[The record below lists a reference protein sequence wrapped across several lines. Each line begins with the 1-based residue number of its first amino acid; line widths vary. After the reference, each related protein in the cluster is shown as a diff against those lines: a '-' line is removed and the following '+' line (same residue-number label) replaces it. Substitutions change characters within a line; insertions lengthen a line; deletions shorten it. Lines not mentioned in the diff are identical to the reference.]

1 MDALKNYLV
10 RNFEQ
15 FFVLFI
21 LVSVAGINYFVP
33 YKIAFLNFYFIPI
46 LLGAYYLGLQK
57 ALQGGVLCA
66 LMVVIYAY
74 LFPESFM
81 PQFTVLDMW
90 MNLLAWSSFLIL
102 TGAVV
107 GQLTTRLKEEVE
119 QVTALNLSLKDSQ
132 HKLEAADVELREHAE
147 NLESKVLERTDRLE
161 KSKAAIEE
169 LKKKVEEALYSTM
182 DASVVKLIIE
192 KRLRTEKR
200 RVSILF
206 SDLKDF
212 TRFSEETRP
221 EVVITDLNRL
231 FQEME
236 GVLLD
241 YHAHIDKYLG
251 DGIMVEFG
259 APVDYER
266 HALLSV
272 VAGLKMQ
279 ERLSKGNFPWQMRVG
294 IASGEPI
301 IGLIGYQR
309 QTHTAIGD
317 VVNLASRIQEMSAP
331 GMVTVDSSTYD
342 EVSRW
347 VKVRRKTVF
356 SFAESEDPE
365 FVKKVSHFTQML
377 DDHPD
382 DLDLIKR
389 VGFLFLEGNYVVQAH
404 EHLGKA
410 LNMGAGDDDQVKL
423 AYAETTLKMNQMG
436 GVAVKGKKSRLH
448 LYEVLGLN
456 DPLLDREKIPEKLYS
471 RYQDQVE
478 RLMDYPEDIILPV
491 EATDGSVGH
500 GRVVGFL
507 SFALADALDL
517 SDREKEDILQ
527 AGYLADVG
535 KSIVPHHLLNRAGG
549 LSKEEFEEVTKHSR
563 ESGRLV
569 RKMGY
574 RNQAL
579 FEIIESSHENFNGS
593 GYPVGLTGDNI
604 PIGAR
609 ILAVADSYDALTS
622 WRSYRDRWDY
632 RAAFGEMERDAKKGK
647 FDPEVIRLL
656 GSLLEIAPSVTVGN

>member
-1 MDALKNYLV
+1 
-10 RNFEQ
+10 
-15 FFVLFI
+15 
-21 LVSVAGINYFVP
+21 
-33 YKIAFLNFYFIPI
+33 
-46 LLGAYYLGLQK
+46 
-57 ALQGGVLCA
+57 
-66 LMVVIYAY
+66 
-74 LFPESFM
+74 M

-119 QVTALNLSLKDSQ
+119 QVTALNLNLKDSQ

-192 KRLRTEKR
+192 KRLHTEKR

-279 ERLSKGNFPWQMRVG
+279 ERLAKGNFPWQMRVG

-309 QTHTAIGD
+309 QTYTAIGD
-317 VVNLASRIQEMSAP
+317 VVNVASRIQEMSAP

-365 FVKKVSHFTQML
+365 FVKKVSHYTQML

-382 DLDLIKR
+382 DVDLIKR

-448 LYEVLGLN
+448 LYEILGLH
-456 DPLLDREKIPEKLYS
+456 DPLLDREKIPEIALQPLPGSGGRGLWTIRKTS
-471 RYQDQVE
+471 SCRWKRPMD
-478 RLMDYPEDIILPV
+478 RLAMAGWLDFFPLRWPMRSILV
-491 EATDGSVGH
+491 
-500 GRVVGFL
+500 
-507 SFALADALDL
+507 
-517 SDREKEDILQ
+517 I
-527 AGYLADVG
+527 
-535 KSIVPHHLLNRAGG
+535 
-549 LSKEEFEEVTKHSR
+549 
-563 ESGRLV
+563 V
-569 RKMGY
+569 RK
-574 RNQAL
+574 
-579 FEIIESSHENFNGS
+579 
-593 GYPVGLTGDNI
+593 
-604 PIGAR
+604 R
-609 ILAVADSYDALTS
+609 ISC
-622 WRSYRDRWDY
+622 RR
-632 RAAFGEMERDAKKGK
+632 
-647 FDPEVIRLL
+647 VILR
-656 GSLLEIAPSVTVGN
+656 T